1 MQNRLVKNIVLSFFA
16 CLVFR
21 NPAYSQ
27 AVDTIQLKPVTISE
41 SKINPLYGLKS
52 YSVDSITMSSKVT
65 ASMSEL
71 LGTKTSVFIKSYG
84 QGGLATASFRGTS
97 ASHTPVYWN
106 DVAIHSPML
115 SQMDFSL
122 IPVFFLDDIN
132 LFYGGSS
139 LVNKSGGLGGSINL
153 DNKKLTFIKN
163 KVSLVQQIGSFS
175 TYGTYADVN
184 FENGNFTGRTR
195 LMYLTSENDFSF
207 LNNAVT
213 NADYIRQTREDAG
226 YYQYGILQEL
236 YFKRKNNDEL
246 SLKIWLQNNYREIP
260 QPLTVKPVPN
270 NESQKNNAIRS
281 IINWKHYGTKSKIE
295 TSLAY
300 NYDYLNYINKI
311 SFVNSDNTNQCF
323 TANFK
328 HYYEISPIIS
338 IKSGISGDYYFV
350 NSNNYISKIDR
361 KQLSVFTNLS
371 STFNKRIFMNLVLR
385 KEITDNKF
393 QPLLPSLSIEY
404 KLLNSDNIYL
414 KGNISRNYHLPSLN
428 DLYWYPGGN
437 PNLLPENGYSYE
449 MGLKYR
455 KLKDKLF
462 DLEYEVTYFRTKIT
476 NWILWQPDPVFRYWT
491 PLNLKEVISSG
502 LEVNF
507 NYTYYLNSLIFRFNT
522 IHTLTSAKNMKPIN
536 QNDNTTDKQLIYTP
550 LYSYN
555 AGVRIEWKKIFINS
569 ETQYIGKRYTN
580 TTNTR
585 YMPSY
590 QLVDVSSGLVLNTNK
605 RQYVFQFSVC
615 NIFDINY
622 QAIAWQPMPGRNYE
636 LILKINFL
644 R

>member
-1 MQNRLVKNIVLSFFA
+1 MQNRRVKNIALSFFA
-16 CLVFR
+16 CLALQ

-27 AVDTIQLKPVTISE
+27 TVDTILLKPVTISE
-41 SKINPLYGLKS
+41 SKFNPLYGLKS
-52 YSVDSITMSSKVT
+52 YTVDSIALSLKVT

-153 DNKKLTFIKN
+153 DNKKLTNSKS

-175 TYGTYADVN
+175 TYGIYADVN

-195 LMYLTSENDFSF
+195 IMYLTSENDFSF

-236 YFKRKNNDEL
+236 YFNRKNNDEV

-260 QPLTVKPVPN
+260 QPLTVMPVPN

-338 IKSGISGDYYFV
+338 IKSGISGDYYLV

-361 KQLSVFTNLS
+361 KQLSLFTNLS

-393 QPLLPSLSIEY
+393 QPLLPSLNIEY
-404 KLLNSDNIYL
+404 KLFNSNNIYL
-414 KGNISRNYHLPSLN
+414 KGNISKNYHLPSLN

-455 KLKDKLF
+455 KSTNKLF

-502 LEVNF
+502 LEVNL

-522 IHTLTSAKNMKPIN
+522 IHTFTSAKNMKPIN
-536 QNDNTTDKQLIYTP
+536 QNDNTADKQLIYTP

-555 AGVRIEWKKIFINS
+555 AGMRIEWKKIFINS

-590 QLVDVSSGLVLNTNK
+590 QLIDVSSGLILNTNK
-605 RQYVFQFSVC
+605 KQYVFQFSVC
-615 NIFDINY
+615 NIFDVNY